1 MPPAARQNR
10 SDRSVSVRMYNVGF
24 GDAFLVSIPAG
35 DGVRRVLFDCG
46 SIAAPE
52 GRAMSDVVERIVRDL
67 TGADGV
73 PRIDVVVA
81 THRHR
86 DHVSGFDAAIWA
98 NVQVSEVW
106 LPWTE
111 DPADPAAREIR
122 DTQSRLALA
131 LDAALKAQPA
141 ADDAADAT
149 RAAIVSNAL
158 TNERAM
164 RTLHAGFAG
173 NPTRRF
179 LPTVDP
185 AERTFTTEAL
195 PGVTV
200 HVLGPSRDKEV
211 IRDMT
216 PPKGESYLRLKA
228 ASADAGTASPR
239 PPFARQFV
247 ADAAPLPFPE
257 EEKRKIR
264 SAASLADLDVAVAL
278 DQAVNGTSL
287 MLVLE
292 IAGTHLLF
300 PGDAQWGTWASVLKD
315 PRWVDLLRK
324 VEFYKIGHHGS
335 HNATPKD
342 FVEDILRENVW
353 AMASTLERPQWARI
367 PKLELLEA
375 LQQKHAHLARSDKDA
390 SAPADEGGFQVE
402 PGVVVEAR
410 IPIG

>member
-1 MPPAARQNR
+1 MAR
-10 SDRSVSVRMYNVGF
+10 SISVRMYNVGF
-24 GDAFLVSIPAG
+24 GDAFLVAIPEAE
-35 DGVRRVLFDCG
+35 GVRRILFDCG
-46 SIAAPE
+46 SIAAPQ
-52 GRAMSDVVERIVRDL
+52 GRAMSDVVERIVRDV

-81 THRHR
+81 THRHK
-86 DHVSGFDAAIWA
+86 DHVSGFDAAVWA

-111 DPADPAAREIR
+111 DPEDPAAREIR
-122 DTQSRLALA
+122 DIQSRLTLA
-131 LDAALKAQPA
+131 LDAAFKARPA
-141 ADDAADAT
+141 AENAADVAQ
-149 RAAIVSNAL
+149 AAIVSNAL
-158 TNERAM
+158 TNDRAM

-179 LPTVDP
+179 LPTLDP
-185 AERTFTTEAL
+185 AERTFTTAAL

-228 ASADAGTASPR
+228 AAVEAGNGKPK
-239 PPFARQFV
+239 PPFTARFIV
-247 ADAAPLPFPE
+247 PAAPLPFPE
-257 EEKRKIR
+257 EEKGKIR
-264 SAASLADLDVAVAL
+264 SAGSFADLDIAVAL

-292 IAGTHLLF
+292 FAGTYLLF

-342 FVEDILRENVW
+342 FVEGILRENVW
-353 AMASTLERPQWARI
+353 AMASTIERPQWARI
-367 PKLELLEA
+367 PKPELLEA
-375 LQQKHAHLARSDKDA
+375 LEQKHAHLARSDKDG
-390 SAPADEGGFQVE
+390 SAPTADGGFQVE

>member
-1 MPPAARQNR
+1 MAR
-10 SDRSVSVRMYNVGF
+10 SISVRMYNVGF
-24 GDAFLVSIPAG
+24 GDAFLVAIPAG
-35 DGVRRVLFDCG
+35 DGVRRILFDCG

-52 GRAMSDVVERIVRDL
+52 GRAMSDVVERIVRDV

-86 DHVSGFDAAIWA
+86 DHVSGFEAAVWA

-111 DPADPAAREIR
+111 DPVDPAAREIR
-122 DTQSRLALA
+122 DIQSKLALA

-141 ADDAADAT
+141 AGEAADPGP
-149 RAAIVSNAL
+149 AAIVGNAL

-173 NPTRRF
+173 NPVRRY
-179 LPTVDP
+179 LPTLDA
-185 AERTFTTEAL
+185 AERTFTTSAL
-195 PGVTV
+195 PGVTI

-216 PPKGESYLRLKA
+216 PPKGESYLRMKA
-228 ASADAGTASPR
+228 AGAGAGNGKPK
-239 PPFARQFV
+239 PPFDRQLIARGPP
-247 ADAAPLPFPE
+247 ALSDE
-257 EEKRKIR
+257 ERAKIR
-264 SAASLADLDVAVAL
+264 SAGSLADLDVAVAL

-287 MLVLE
+287 MLILE
-292 IAGTHLLF
+292 VAGTHLLF

-342 FVEDILRENVW
+342 FVEGILRENAW
-353 AMASTLERPQWARI
+353 AMASTIERPQWARI
-367 PKLELLEA
+367 PKPELLEA
-375 LQQKHAHLARSDKDA
+375 LAQKHAHLARSDKDQ
-390 SAPADEGGFQVE
+390 APPTSEGGFQIE
-402 PGVVVEAR
+402 AGVVVEAR